1 MSMARTPTF
10 AVKTLAEFNHSA
22 VVDAEWYRHIGYK
35 DAVELIRNN
44 ITKAAE
50 SFVGIGY
57 YLRFVKEQGLYK
69 EGGYPNIYEFAAYEF
84 GISQGTTTRYI
95 KMNERF
101 SKNGNSPMLD
111 EKFAEFG
118 KSQLQELLS
127 VKDDESLTE
136 ALDNRRITSDMT
148 VAEIRQRIKDSDN
161 KSKTAR
167 VEKELKDI
175 PGQMAIEE
183 FPEYLPD
190 KSPNEDLQ
198 EQAYET
204 KESIVDGEYREV
216 EEKRNRCD
224 VATTEEPK
232 DKTEKKAP
240 AERVTTND
248 LPRLRRLLDEKKKE
262 LDECIKVDAVNP
274 LPEGYIYERKTIVGA
289 LTGMLC
295 DLEDVTEQP
304 EQEAEQPELPPLKN
318 SDQRKEWLAKYKD
331 WGLWYHD
338 ENIDVNY
345 YKYDFSDGSRLVVTE
360 YPQRHCYWKKAKEDQ
375 HYYHLLERGYKRY
388 GDIVYDKQ
396 YLHSTDSETYLV
408 DFLKRLQKGGQE
420 A

>member
-1 MSMARTPTF
+1 MEAFDKRSAAIRGLDFVDLDREIKRTMRR
-10 AVKTLAEFNHSA
+10 SA
-22 VVDAEWYRHIGYK
+22 KDVIQIGYMLK
-35 DAVELIRNN
+35 QMRDKKLWEVQYSCLDEYLTQELGIDYTAATRFINLNSKYSLGGNSMEISAMYENYSQGLLIEMLNMPQELAKN
-44 ITKAAE
+44 ITPE
-50 SFVGIGY
+50 
-57 YLRFVKEQGLYK
+57 
-69 EGGYPNIYEFAAYEF
+69 
-84 GISQGTTTRYI
+84 
-95 KMNERF
+95 
-101 SKNGNSPMLD
+101 
-111 EKFAEFG
+111 
-118 KSQLQELLS
+118 
-127 VKDDESLTE
+127 
-136 ALDNRRITSDMT
+136 MT
-148 VAEIRQRIKDSDN
+148 VKQVREIKRLAKPKKDPAP
-161 KSKTAR
+161 KS
-167 VEKELKDI
+167 
-175 PGQMAIEE
+175 
-183 FPEYLPD
+183 
-190 KSPNEDLQ
+190 NEV
-198 EQAYET
+198 
-204 KESIVDGEYREV
+204 IIDGEYREV
-216 EEKRNRCD
+216 EEKRNCCD

-248 LPRLRRLLDEKKKE
+248 LPKLRRLLDEKKRE
-262 LDECIKVDAVNP
+262 LDECVKVDAVDP

-289 LTGMLC
+289 LAGMLC

-338 ENIDVNY
+338 EHIDVNY